1 MPRRKSRAAAKKG
14 KSKVGDYLD
23 SMTPQELAAEA
34 NAVLGK
40 SIPMANNFAQE
51 YAKREI
57 RNALAKQT
65 RASRDRQMHA
75 TRAMRAAALQQQA
88 AATQQEAAIQA
99 ALMFQQQRAIEKKLK
114 EAGLE
119 HLLQPSPAAQML
131 AARLATPKPQM
142 QAPTWDMYSS
152 DEAIRR
158 ACECV
163 EESGQANVCYVS
175 KTGQNRD
182 PECMKAEVQHPAAY
196 KKLVG
201 KNWLWQG
208 GQYYRNCDPA
218 FDVHCPEDSS
228 ITKSRILRPVF
239 TAGAATIP
247 LAALSGYPLAL
258 PAALA
263 AGAGAGI
270 VANML
275 PSQKDI
281 MRAAARYI

>member
-1 MPRRKSRAAAKKG
+1 MPRRASKAAARKSRSR
-14 KSKVGDYLD
+14 KSKVRDYLD

-34 NAVLGK
+34 EAVLGK
-40 SIPMANNFAQE
+40 SIPMVNKFTQD
-51 YAKREI
+51 YAKDKI
-57 RNALAKQT
+57 RKALAEEM
-65 RASRDRQMHA
+65 RASRDQQ
-75 TRAMRAAALQQQA
+75 MRAARAMALQQQA
-88 AATQQEAAIQA
+88 AAAQQEASIQA
-99 ALMFQQQRAIEKKLK
+99 ALMFQQQRAIQNKLD
-114 EAGLE
+114 EAGLD
-119 HLLQPSPAAQML
+119 HLLQPSDAAKALAAQL
-131 AARLATPKPQM
+131 AMPKPQV
-142 QAPTWDMYSS
+142 QAPTWDMYSPE
-152 DEAIRR
+152 EAIKR

-163 EESGQANVCYVS
+163 EESGTANVCYVS

-247 LAALSGYPLAL
+247 LAALPGYPLAL